1 MRPQKD
7 EILTILRE
15 TKATFKK
22 YGIEKM
28 ALFGSF
34 AKGEA
39 TPYSDIDIAI
49 KKRPDFLKQQSA
61 YDYFDLVA
69 SLKEQ
74 LVKRLHRPVDIF
86 DLDSESP
93 LKERIERE
101 LIYV

>member
-7 EILTILRE
+7 EILAILRE
-15 TKATFKK
+15 TKATFEKQ
-22 YGIEKM
+22 GIEKM

-39 TPYSDIDIAI
+39 TLYSDIDVAI
-49 KKRPDFLKQQSA
+49 KKHPDFLKQQSA
-61 YDYFDLVA
+61 YDYFNLVT
-69 SLKEQ
+69 SLKAQ
-74 LVKRLHRPVDIF
+74 LIKRLHRPVDIF